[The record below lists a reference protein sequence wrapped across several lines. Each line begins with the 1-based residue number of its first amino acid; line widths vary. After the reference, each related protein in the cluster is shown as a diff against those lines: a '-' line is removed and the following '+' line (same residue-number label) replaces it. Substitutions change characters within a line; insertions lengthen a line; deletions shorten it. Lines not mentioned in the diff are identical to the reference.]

1 MEKSMRY
8 ILIFIIIFN
17 SLLMSSS
24 SDKSEKERKSR
35 AEKQIKKEM
44 ENEKKYARER
54 TFYSEDNY
62 DFKGAEVNKESLK
75 SIPVLEPEYDF
86 DMDSVY
92 D

>member
-1 MEKSMRY
+1 MKY

-17 SLLMSSS
+17 SLLMASSS
-24 SDKSEKERKSR
+24 KESEKEKKTRI
-35 AEKQIKKEM
+35 EKQIKKEM
-44 ENEKKYARER
+44 ENEKKYAREQ

-62 DFKGAEVNKESLK
+62 DFKGAEVNKDSLDTVPK
-75 SIPVLEPEYDF
+75 LEPQYDF